1 MEYTYDVCVFGGC
14 ALDLTFY
21 ADKNGNYNDEAD
33 VISPGGKGS
42 NQAVAAA
49 RAGAKTVIISKLGND
64 NIGKTIID
72 NLVRNNIDVSFVEMV
87 DNLDNDAAYVYINE
101 KNKDNDIKRVVGAAD
116 SFTPEMVNK
125 YEEVLLNSKIV
136 LGQMKIPKDVSIKLI
151 NFCYSNNI
159 PIVITPCRPK
169 KLCISDES
177 NIDLIDKITY
187 ITCNYEEFIQMF
199 NTDDVEKVISK
210 YPNKLIVTLG
220 PDGLIYN
227 NGTRNVHLPAPQKDV
242 VVDTTGAGDT
252 FAGNFAALIAKG
264 INFEEAVCK
273 AQYASGIKI
282 MSETAQ
288 FGMPYID
295 ELDKYYSKHKKIL

>member
-1 MEYTYDVCVFGGC
+1 MEYNCDVCVFGGC
-14 ALDLTFY
+14 ALDLSFY
-21 ADKNGNYNDEAD
+21 VDKNGNYSKEAD

-49 RAGAKTVIISKLGND
+49 RAGAKTVIISRLGND
-64 NIGKTIID
+64 DIGKTIID
-72 NLVRNNIDVSFVEMV
+72 NLVRNNIDVSCVTLV

-101 KNKDNDIKRVVGAAD
+101 KNKDNDIRRVVGAAD
-116 SFTPEMVNK
+116 SFTPDMVDK
-125 YEEVLLNSKIV
+125 YKDVLLNSKIV

-151 NFCYSNNI
+151 NFCYSNKI

-169 KLCISDES
+169 KLCISDDD

-187 ITCNYEEFIQMF
+187 ITCNYDECTQMF
-199 NTDDVEKVISK
+199 DTRDVNKVISN

-220 PDGLIYN
+220 ADGLMYN
-227 NGTRNVHLPAPQKDV
+227 NGTVNVHLPAPQKDV

-252 FAGNFAALIAKG
+252 FTGNFAALIAKG
-264 INFEEAVCK
+264 VNFEEAVRM

-295 ELDKYYSKHKKIL
+295 ELDKYYNNHK